1 LDIKFEF
8 EWTMKFWVLYN
19 VHKDKTH

>member
-8 EWTMKFWVLYN
+8 EWTIKFWVLYN
-19 VHKDKTH
+19 VHRDKTH